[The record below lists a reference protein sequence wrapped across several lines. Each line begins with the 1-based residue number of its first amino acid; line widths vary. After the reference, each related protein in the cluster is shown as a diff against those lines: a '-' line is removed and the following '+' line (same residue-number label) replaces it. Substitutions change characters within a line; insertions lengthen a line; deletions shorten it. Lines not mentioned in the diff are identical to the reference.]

1 MSDSRAAYVGSSSS
15 VRSLASKR
23 ASRLRSQRVP
33 VSPGPGTA
41 LGSDSGQPDRYAF
54 FIPAESDD
62 SRRLS
67 GKGNAEIAAALYL
80 STKTVKNS
88 VTRILKKLQL
98 RNRIEA
104 AVYAA
109 RHGLAE

>member
-1 MSDSRAAYVGSSSS
+1 
-15 VRSLASKR
+15 
-23 ASRLRSQRVP
+23 
-33 VSPGPGTA
+33 

-54 FIPAESDD
+54 FIPGRK
-62 SRRLS
+62 RRFAAALRAGDGETLDAAGGADS
-67 GKGNAEIAAALYL
+67 GKGNAEMAAALYL